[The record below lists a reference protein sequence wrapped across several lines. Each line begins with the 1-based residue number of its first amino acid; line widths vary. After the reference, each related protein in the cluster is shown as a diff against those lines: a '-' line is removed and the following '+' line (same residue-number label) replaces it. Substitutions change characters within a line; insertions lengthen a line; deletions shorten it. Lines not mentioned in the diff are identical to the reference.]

1 MVLLV
6 LLLLCSCLGCLRE
19 GVWTKYTP
27 ADVARWKAQ
36 SVDETA
42 ALCLSL
48 PTQLPVTAHLSRGLS
63 GRVERAALRREASA
77 TSANEFNAR
86 IAQGGQG

>member
-27 ADVARWKAQ
+27 ADVARRHAQ
-36 SVDETA
+36 PVNETA
-42 ALCLSL
+42 VPSQPL
-48 PTQLPVTAHLSRGLS
+48 PTPRAFALGLDRGFSGPAEGVQLH
-63 GRVERAALRREASA
+63 REASLTPHLA
-77 TSANEFNAR
+77 
-86 IAQGGQG
+86 